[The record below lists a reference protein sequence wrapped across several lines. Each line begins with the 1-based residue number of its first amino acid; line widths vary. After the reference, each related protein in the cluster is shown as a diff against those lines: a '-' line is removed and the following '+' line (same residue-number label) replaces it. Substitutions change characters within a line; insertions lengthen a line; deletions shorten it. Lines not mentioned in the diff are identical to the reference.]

1 MAGATE
7 HISPPLTVAVAAART
22 RTERLP
28 WVVWT
33 VVAATVSAVVGDVW
47 DISWH
52 ISVGRDT
59 FWTPPHVLVQLCAAI
74 GGLTSLYLVLRTTFG
89 ADERER
95 AASVRV
101 FGLRA
106 PFGAFVSGWG
116 ALAMIFSAAFDNWW
130 HEAYG
135 LDVKVISPPHTVLI
149 LGGFA
154 VIFGGFLMVIAHLN
168 RASLDLAAPLETLLV
183 FLVGALMVSSHA
195 NLIEFSNRLLM
206 HSAVFYRWFAIP
218 FPALLALL
226 RRIARRR
233 WACTQAAA
241 VYTVLSLA
249 QEWLLPLFPAEQK
262 LAPVFQRVPYMVP
275 LGFPVLVI
283 VPALLLDIAWPR
295 VQGMTGWR
303 QAAALGALFL
313 GGFIAV
319 QWPFAEFLLS
329 RRAHNWVFGS
339 HYTMYLMAPGSP
351 LTRDVF
357 FAYERSAAA
366 FWGGM
371 IAAAVIATA
380 SSGVALAVGG
390 WARRLQR

>member
-1 MAGATE
+1 MMG
-7 HISPPLTVAVAAART
+7 AAAPAVVVATDRT

-28 WVVWT
+28 WVVWS
-33 VVAATVSAVVGDVW
+33 VLAATVSAVAGDVW

-74 GGLTSLYLVLRTTFG
+74 GGLTALYLVLRTTFS

-95 AASVRV
+95 AASVGV

-116 ALAMIFSAAFDNWW
+116 ALTMIFSAAFDNWW

-149 LGGFA
+149 LGGFS
-154 VIFGGFLMVIAHLN
+154 VIFGGFLMIIARWN
-168 RASLDLAAPLETLLV
+168 RAGAELAGPLESV
-183 FLVGALMVSSHA
+183 FIFLVGALMLSSHA
-195 NLIEFSNRLLM
+195 NLIELSSRLLM
-206 HSAVFYRWFAIP
+206 HSAVFYRWFSIP
-218 FPALLALL
+218 FPALLALV
-226 RRIARRR
+226 RSIARRR

-262 LAPVFQRVPYMVP
+262 LAPVYQRVPYMVP

-283 VPALLLDIAWPR
+283 VPAPLIDLCWPR
-295 VQGMTGWR
+295 VQRLGPWR

-313 GGFIAV
+313 FAFLAV

-329 RRAHNWVFGS
+329 PAARNRVFGS
-339 HYTMYLMAPGSP
+339 HYTMYLVVPGSP
-351 LTRDVF
+351 FSRDEF
-357 FAYERSAAA
+357 FPYERTAAG
-366 FWGGM
+366 FWGGLA
-371 IAAAVIATA
+371 IALLTATVA
-380 SSGVALAVGG
+380 SAVALWAGR